1 MQDTGKLSIIN
12 AEQTFDENVKKL
24 VFTRTY
30 TEHYFMAAI
39 TNTKFTIYEVYAE
52 EETEHQE
59 PLEVKDIS
67 SISVACQR
75 K

>member
-1 MQDTGKLSIIN
+1 
-12 AEQTFDENVKKL
+12 VKRI

-52 EETEHQE
+52 EEGDQQE
-59 PLEVKDIS
+59 PLDVKDIS

-75 K
+75 KQDVHFSSVTSP